1 MAKINAG
8 QDLVISINNSD
19 VTLKGKVMQETE
31 RLFIIGLES
40 GGLIV
45 LDKADITY
53 EADVKPLTKEEKRK
67 AKKEY
72 KKATDTDVV
81 GVESEE

>member
-1 MAKINAG
+1 MAKIMYQG
-8 QDLVISINNSD
+8 KTEI
-19 VTLKGKVMQETE
+19 KGKISFENGTLATIE
-31 RLFIIGLES
+31 LD
-40 GGLIV
+40 GGGTMIV
-45 LDKADITY
+45 SRADIKIVP
-53 EADVKPLTKEEKRK
+53 DKEEKRK